1 MSLSLK
7 ILGCSSATPTPQRY
21 STAQVLNVLERFFL
35 IDCGEGAQINMRR
48 FGVNMLRINHIFIS
62 HVHGDHFL
70 GLPGVLSSMS
80 MQGRKSDL
88 HIYCHEKLHTL
99 IDAFLATFEIPLEYK
114 IIYHH
119 LVSEGEP
126 RLIYEDEKLT
136 VHSFPLRHRVPTCG
150 FIFREKPKLRHLKGQ
165 MADDL
170 NIPIS
175 CRFGIRQGDDYT
187 DENGNTYPNSMLTSD
202 PDRSC
207 SYAFMSDTV
216 KLTRAVP
223 WIEGVDLLYH
233 EATYGDDNLKRAR
246 ENNHSTA
253 RQAAEIALAAN
264 VGKLVIGHYSNRYKD
279 LQPLLDEARSVFP
292 ESYLAKDGEVFEV
305 K

>member
-99 IDAFLATFEIPLEYK
+99 IDAFLATFEIPFEYK

-150 FIFREKPKLRHLKGQ
+150 FIFREKPKLRHLNGQ

-175 CRFGIRQGDDYT
+175 CRFGIRQGDDFT
-187 DENGNTYPNSMLTSD
+187 DENGNIYPNSMLTSD